1 MIDATDLPSREHA
14 QPHRKAVLMALLW
27 ITLIAGIVFATLN
40 IRAGNGPLAMV
51 EIVMAT
57 YSVFLM
63 WAVRRTRHLDRW
75 LLAYSL
81 PFFSAMMFALYVPRS
96 TVSVFGWILLV
107 PILSHLLHG
116 RKLGLAISLFF
127 TGVATAIF
135 LFKFHDSPIY
145 MKPIPL
151 LNMGILTLCILTFS
165 HVYEVSR
172 ERSENKL
179 LRLARTDFLT
189 GLANRVMFE
198 EVFEKETHRAQ
209 RELTPL
215 SLILLDLDFFKSV
228 NDRYGHEMGD
238 RVLVHVA
245 RLIRK
250 RLRLSDLA
258 CRFGGEEFAILLPD
272 THIKQA
278 MTVAEELRTTVA
290 ERPLVYDGTTISQTM
305 SLGVAEIGPDGSTLE
320 DLLAF
325 ADERLYL
332 AKGKGRN
339 RVAGPQ
345 WLDAE
350 TVSSPNS

>member
-1 MIDATDLPSREHA
+1 MNDNIPLSARAHA
-14 QPHRKAVLMALLW
+14 QPHRKAVLIALLW
-27 ITLIAGIVFATLN
+27 ITMAAGAVFATLN
-40 IRAGNGPLAMV
+40 LRAGNLPLAVV
-51 EIVMAT
+51 EIAMAS
-57 YSVFLM
+57 YSLFLM

-127 TGVATAIF
+127 TGIGAVIF
-135 LFKFHDSPIY
+135 LFRFHDSPLY
-145 MKPIPL
+145 MEPIPL
-151 LNMGILTLCILTFS
+151 LNMGILTLCVLTFS

-198 EVFEKETHRAQ
+198 EMFEKEKHRAQ

-258 CRFGGEEFAILLPD
+258 CRFGGEEFAIILPD
-272 THIKQA
+272 THIRQA
-278 MTVAEELRTTVA
+278 MAVAEQLRATVADH
-290 ERPLVYDGTTISQTM
+290 PLVDEDTTIKQTM

-320 DLLAF
+320 DLLAQ
-325 ADERLYL
+325 ADERLYM

-339 RVAGPQ
+339 QVVGPL
-345 WLDAE
+345 WIDTETADA
-350 TVSSPNS
+350 